1 MTSITTTKLLSVIAA
16 VFALS
21 ITTHS
26 HPGSITQ
33 ASMKPALNACHVVE
47 AKSTKKTV
55 RKLAGP
61 YAHLVLTAARKARV
75 PAKLVAAVVHVEN
88 GGNFHGSTTRV
99 SSAGA
104 IGVMQLEPSTAW
116 DVLHVNP
123 WNARQNIEGGARYLA
138 SMLRQFHG
146 DVRKAL
152 MAYNAGP
159 TSIAQGYRPM
169 AAVVY
174 AERVLRDAGMSRFTK
189 VRDSLDDW
197 GKSCRRSSQSVFMER
212 LSGSCMQSDWRLR
225 RRLWERSV

>member
-1 MTSITTTKLLSVIAA
+1 MTSIPATKLLSAIAA

-21 ITTHS
+21 ITA
-26 HPGSITQ
+26 HPHTGAKTRL
-33 ASMKPALNACHVVE
+33 SMKLTLPVRDAVG

-55 RKLAGP
+55 QKLAGP
-61 YAHLVLTAARKARV
+61 YAHLVLTAARKAHV

-104 IGVMQLEPSTAW
+104 IGVMQLEPNTAW
-116 DVLHVNP
+116 NTLRVNP

-146 DVRKAL
+146 DVRMAL

-159 TSIAQGYRPM
+159 TSIAQGDRPLD
-169 AAVVY
+169 AVVY
-174 AERVLRDAGMSRFTK
+174 AKKVMRDAGIGDGTSEMVAVSR
-189 VRDSLDDW
+189 L
-197 GKSCRRSSQSVFMER
+197 
-212 LSGSCMQSDWRLR
+212 
-225 RRLWERSV
+225 

>member
-1 MTSITTTKLLSVIAA
+1 MTSITATKLLSAIAA
-16 VFALS
+16 IFAMS
-21 ITTHS
+21 ITVHP
-26 HPGSITQ
+26 HPGAKTRT
-33 ASMKPALNACHVVE
+33 SMKLTLPVHDAVD

-61 YAHLVLTAARKARV
+61 YAHLVLTAARKAHV

-104 IGVMQLEPSTAW
+104 IGVMQLEPNTAW
-116 DVLHVNP
+116 NVLRVNP

-146 DVRKAL
+146 DVRMAL

-159 TSIAQGYRPM
+159 TSIAQGGRPV
-169 AAVVY
+169 AAVMY
-174 AERVLRDAGMSRFTK
+174 AKKVMRDAGMSH
-189 VRDSLDDW
+189 VP
-197 GKSCRRSSQSVFMER
+197 EI
-212 LSGSCMQSDWRLR
+212 
-225 RRLWERSV
+225 WEYS